1 MKYCINI
8 KQSKAKQ
15 SKAKP
20 KIVSLINNSFKIV
33 LLILLFSISCKS
45 KQKPEEKYNS
55 IIPKGFSGKY
65 ILPKS
70 DGSFDYNKYFETTS
84 SNAIIGSP
92 KNAERKGVIPLVL
105 VGTNDYRDSIN
116 GKAITYNEDLG
127 KAPDYSYSFFTN
139 TDSKRQLTF
148 GSLHSAGWWMVY
160 IHADDINK

>member
-8 KQSKAKQ
+8 KQ

-65 ILPKS
+65 IYTS
-70 DGSFDYNKYFETTS
+70 DYYFETTS

-92 KNAERKGVIPLVL
+92 KNADRQGVIPIVL
-105 VGTNDYRDSIN
+105 KDSNFSHNDSIN
-116 GKAITYNEDLG
+116 GKSIMYFEDYLG
-127 KAPDYSYSFFTN
+127 KNPEFSFIFFTN
-139 TDSKRQLTF
+139 KDSKRTLIFQ
-148 GSLHSAGWWMVY
+148 SLLSGGWRREC
-160 IHADDINK
+160 IHADD

>member
-45 KQKPEEKYNS
+45 KQKPEEKYNG

-65 ILPKS
+65 ILPKN
-70 DGSFDYNKYFETTS
+70 DGSFNYNDYFETTS

-92 KNAERKGVIPLVL
+92 KVIRQGVIPIVL
-105 VGTNDYRDSIN
+105 KDSNFSHNDSIN
-116 GKAITYNEDLG
+116 GKSIMYFEDYLG
-127 KAPDYSYSFFTN
+127 KNPEFSFIFFTN
-139 TDSKRQLTF
+139 KDSKRTLIFQ
-148 GSLHSAGWWMVY
+148 SLLSGGWRREC
-160 IHADDINK
+160 IHADD

>member
-1 MKYCINI
+1 M
-8 KQSKAKQ
+8 

-33 LLILLFSISCKS
+33 SLILLFSIRCKS
-45 KQKPEEKYNS
+45 KQKPEEKYNG

-65 ILPKS
+65 I
-70 DGSFDYNKYFETTS
+70 YNNNYFETTS

-92 KNAERKGVIPLVL
+92 KATRTGVIPLVL
-105 VGTNDYRDSIN
+105 VGTNYNKYSIN

-127 KAPDYSYSFFTN
+127 KAPDYSYSFYTN
-139 TDSKRQLTF
+139 KDSKRTLSF
-148 GSLHSAGWWMVY
+148 SSLHSAGWWMVY

>member
-8 KQSKAKQ
+8 KQ

-45 KQKPEEKYNS
+45 KQKPEEKYNG

-65 ILPKS
+65 IYENNNR
-70 DGSFDYNKYFETTS
+70 DNYFETTS

-92 KNAERKGVIPLVL
+92 KAIRQGVLPLVL
-105 VGTNDYRDSIN
+105 VGTNDNGDSIN
-116 GKAITYNEDLG
+116 GKEITYRDLVEYYG
-127 KAPDYSYSFFTN
+127 YRYRFYTN
-139 TDSKRQLTF
+139 KNDSKRTLNVWNPA
-148 GSLHSAGWWMVY
+148 SLWNGY

>member
-45 KQKPEEKYNS
+45 KQKPEEKYNG
-55 IIPKGFSGKY
+55 IIPQGFSGKY
-65 ILPKS
+65 IYGNNNR
-70 DGSFDYNKYFETTS
+70 DNYFETTS

-92 KNAERKGVIPLVL
+92 KAIRQGVLPLVL
-105 VGTNDYRDSIN
+105 VGTNDYWDSIN
-116 GKAITYNEDLG
+116 GKEITYRDLVE
-127 KAPDYSYSFFTN
+127 YSGYRYSFYTN
-139 TDSKRQLTF
+139 KNSKRTLNVWNPA
-148 GSLHSAGWWMVY
+148 SLWNGY

>member
-1 MKYCINI
+1 M
-8 KQSKAKQ
+8 

-20 KIVSLINNSFKIV
+20 KIVFLINNSFKIV

-55 IIPKGFSGKY
+55 IIPQGFSGKY
-65 ILPKS
+65 ILIN
-70 DGSFDYNKYFETTS
+70 DGNKYFETTS

-92 KNAERKGVIPLVL
+92 KATRTGVIPLVL
-105 VGTNDYRDSIN
+105 VGTNYNKYSIN

-127 KAPDYSYSFFTN
+127 KAPDYSYSFYTN
-139 TDSKRQLTF
+139 KDSKRTLSF
-148 GSLHSAGWWMVY
+148 SSLHSAGWWMVY

>member
-8 KQSKAKQ
+8 KQ

-65 ILPKS
+65 I
-70 DGSFDYNKYFETTS
+70 YNNNYFETTS

-92 KNAERKGVIPLVL
+92 KNERKGVIPLVL